1 MTVQHAGLIQRM
13 GIAIAVLSGPIAVW
27 LAAAG
32 CAAMATPARTSRDEP
47 GGRAGTAS
55 FAVYALSRG
64 RGVPEATL
72 RAWQAIR
79 TLLEDA
85 RREGALAQL
94 QQTRLGLE
102 GEVRLCAEFHDP
114 QRGQQLLRRARDIG
128 AGVELLNVVE
138 EPCSRP

>member
-64 RGVPEATL
+64 RGVPEVAQSL
-72 RAWQAIR
+72 RDLA
-79 TLLEDA
+79 
-85 RREGALAQL
+85 EG
-94 QQTRLGLE
+94 E
-102 GEVRLCAEFHDP
+102 GEVR
-114 QRGQQLLRRARDIG
+114 
-128 AGVELLNVVE
+128 AGVAVRDGEDIQAVQLV
-138 EPCSRP
+138 PSRGHPVRRREQRATEARAVHVPDAGAPGHGRPAIPSPR